1 MPNDR
6 LKSYLNLHLIVFIWG
21 FTAVL
26 GALITIA
33 ADAIV
38 WYRMLF
44 AALFLGLYVF
54 FSKKSFRIPWTSLLH
69 LTFVG
74 LLIALHWIF
83 FFHAIHVSNVSITLS
98 VFSLGAFLASLLEP
112 LFYGRKVLWYEVFF
126 GLVIIA
132 ALSIIMRVEVN
143 YFEGMLF
150 ALVSIVLGVLFTLY
164 NGKLIQK
171 HDSAV
176 ITFYEFLAGVLFISC
191 YFLLQNKFTLDFF
204 TVSINNWL
212 LLLVLSSVCTAYA
225 FTASVKVMKQLS
237 PYTVMLTTNLEPVYG
252 IILAYFIIGGKEKM
266 SGSFYAGA
274 IIIILTVI
282 LNGVLKH
289 QLNKKIK
296 KNNSNIEEN
305 GFCTT
310 K

>member
-1 MPNDR
+1 MLNDR
-6 LKSYLNLHLIVFIWG
+6 LKSYFNLHLIVFIWG
-21 FTAVL
+21 FTAIL
-26 GALITIA
+26 GALISIA

-44 AALFLGLYVF
+44 ASLFLAFYIF
-54 FSKKSFRIPWTSLLH
+54 FSRKPFRISWSSLIQ

-83 FFHAIHVSNVSITLS
+83 FFHAIHISNVSITLS

-126 GLVIIA
+126 GLVIIL
-132 ALSIIMRVEVN
+132 ALSVIMQVEVA
-143 YFEGMLF
+143 YFKGMLF
-150 ALVSIVLGVLFTLY
+150 ALVSIILGVLFTLF

-176 ITFYEFLAGVLFISC
+176 ITFYEFVAGFLFISL
-191 YFLLQNKFTLDFF
+191 YFIGQNKFTLDFF
-204 TVSINNWL
+204 SVSVDDWL

-252 IILAYFIIGGKEKM
+252 ILLAYFIIGNKEKM
-266 SGSFYAGA
+266 SASFYAGA
-274 IIIILTVI
+274 LIILLVVI
-282 LNGVLKH
+282 LNGILKH
-289 QLNKKIK
+289 KRSLKMKAKK
-296 KNNSNIEEN
+296 SE
-305 GFCTT
+305 
-310 K
+310 